1 MNDEYRLTSSEYAKI
16 LGISCEALRSRRRR
30 QIETNY
36 IRDDYGNYWWKNDRP
51 NGGAVNENDH
61 PKKNG
66 LFRDPGA
73 KKIDTRKRRRGVHES
88 GSETNYHNAKNGW
101 QLEELNLMR
110 KYAKLDK
117 DLAKTD
123 ISKDDVEE
131 FLKVAKENKRKKIE
145 KKLKESQEELEE
157 LPGQPISMHG
167 VNQNDPKYGKM
178 LDGVDWAQTEKQE
191 RLRSEAR
198 YRRETDT
205 KFVEKEQTDMFG
217 FKQKYKIPDF
227 RDYYSGP
234 YRYRNPYGDG
244 MFDSNDDG
252 SVEINLGR
260 QSSLPKNQFGYSKP
274 RNFRNKIE
282 EGIWDAEQ
290 KLKNKKY

>member
-1 MNDEYRLTSSEYAKI
+1 
-16 LGISCEALRSRRRR
+16 
-30 QIETNY
+30 
-36 IRDDYGNYWWKNDRP
+36 
-51 NGGAVNENDH
+51 
-61 PKKNG
+61 
-66 LFRDPGA
+66 
-73 KKIDTRKRRRGVHES
+73 
-88 GSETNYHNAKNGW
+88 
-101 QLEELNLMR
+101 
-110 KYAKLDK
+110 
-117 DLAKTD
+117 
-123 ISKDDVEE
+123 
-131 FLKVAKENKRKKIE
+131 
-145 KKLKESQEELEE
+145 
-157 LPGQPISMHG
+157 MHG

-178 LDGVDWAQTEKQE
+178 MDGVDWAQTEKQE

-217 FKQKYKIPDF
+217 FKHKYKLPDF

-274 RNFRNKIE
+274 RNFRNKIAE
-282 EGIWDAEQ
+282 VICDAEQ